1 VKKINLEMKET
12 KHPKKLK
19 PEILLRSIKLVMMSL
34 AKQTSTIR
42 KKPLRKKKTLKSY
55 PIF

>member
-1 VKKINLEMKET
+1 MKKINLEMKET

-34 AKQTSTIR
+34 AKQTNTIR
-42 KKPLRKKKTLKSY
+42 KKPLRKKKALKSY